1 MLIGDAAQGKLTHCE
16 DRTMSRDGKERG
28 VALRHY
34 QMPKQAPEPEPCMLA
49 HDLNNCVG
57 IIIGQCELLTDLIS
71 NNADAIER
79 VSVISR
85 TARRM
90 ANDISARP
98 CPIKF

>member
-1 MLIGDAAQGKLTHCE
+1 
-16 DRTMSRDGKERG
+16 
-28 VALRHY
+28 
-34 QMPKQAPEPEPCMLA
+34 MPKRAPKPERCMLA

-71 NNADAIER
+71 NNTEAIER
-79 VSVISR
+79 VSVISQ